1 MEITTSKKLQ
11 TRDSVKSIVCKASGL
26 YESSIV
32 MYLDLSNSMMSSKS
46 LTILKTL
53 DWNCLKELNVSHNK
67 IQRVDGDFLLK
78 MPLLQ
83 RLNLSFNALESI
95 PTFISKKRELSLSSL
110 ALEGNRIS
118 NVKDIKKLYP
128 LSKCLKRISFQG
140 HGDESACTICTN
152 LNYYRLVKETLPNLI
167 ILDYDLF
174 PTHASLLQQCRKD
187 LDSIDEKITEI
198 SKWKKSMDESEGQE
212 VSSLEF

>member
-1 MEITTSKKLQ
+1 MPNSKKLQ
-11 TRDSVKSIVCKASGL
+11 TRDSIKCIVCKASGL

-32 MYLDLSNSMMSSKS
+32 MYLDLSHSMMSSKS

-53 DWNCLKELNVSHNK
+53 DLNCLKELNVSHNK

-78 MPLLQ
+78 MPLIQ

-95 PTFISKKRELSLSSL
+95 PTFISRKKEESNLSSL

-140 HGDESACTICTN
+140 HGDESACAICAN

-167 ILDYDLF
+167 ILDYALF
-174 PTHASLLQQCRKD
+174 PTHTSLLQQCRKD

-212 VSSLEF
+212 VSSL